1 VAGRMSAPEREPGR
15 VRSIGIAE
23 AAYSSA
29 FKSWHSRASVRVKP
43 RRQLG
48 DDEPSELVYF
58 PPELV
63 PVSQHAVVQELG
75 HDTVERVLIQQLH
88 TYLEFTSELE
98 HGAVNPVAAMIS
110 RRRSGFDLPETMI
123 EDAYKIYTDEA
134 WHAQFSDDLQRQ
146 VAMKTG
152 VGPSVF
158 EEPNF
163 FRKLKGF
170 QQDLLPDEQRLVMI
184 FFTIVSETLIS
195 AILSDIP
202 QDPRVVPAVRELVAD
217 HALDEG
223 RHHTYFSRLL
233 EFTWPRLNKAHRELI
248 GPLLPEMILAFLE
261 PDFVAI
267 AGNLRACG
275 LTAEQ
280 IDQVMTESY
289 PPGTVRAGIR
299 SASKATIRH
308 LERVGIVDDPRT
320 AEALE
325 ARRLW
330 P

>member
-1 VAGRMSAPEREPGR
+1 MSEPIR
-15 VRSIGIAE
+15 VPSIGISE
-23 AAYSSA
+23 AAYSSK
-29 FKSWHSRASVRVKP
+29 FNHWHARASVRAKP
-43 RRQLG
+43 RRMIE

-63 PVSQHAVVQELG
+63 PAAQHALVQELG
-75 HDTVERVLIQQLH
+75 ADTVDRVLIQNLH

-98 HGAVNPVAAMIS
+98 HGAVNPVAAMIA

-146 VAMKTG
+146 VAVKTG

-170 QQDLLPDEQRLVMI
+170 QLELGPDEQKLVMI
-184 FFTIVSETLIS
+184 FFTIISETLIS
-195 AILSDIP
+195 SILSGIP
-202 QDPRVVPAVRELVAD
+202 SDPRVVKAVRELVAD
-217 HALDEG
+217 HAQDEG
-223 RHHTYFSRLL
+223 VHHAYFSRLL
-233 EFTWPRLNKAHRELI
+233 EFTWPRLSKAHKALI
-248 GPLLPEMILAFLE
+248 GPLLPEMVHAFLE

-289 PPGTVRAGIR
+289 PAASVNAGIR
-299 SASKATIRH
+299 VASKATIKH
-308 LERVGIVDDPRT
+308 FERVGIVEDPRT

-325 ARRLW
+325 ASRLW

>member
-1 VAGRMSAPEREPGR
+1 MSASERKRR

-29 FKSWHSRASVRVKP
+29 FRTWHARASVRTKP
-43 RRQLG
+43 RRQIAEE
-48 DDEPSELVYF
+48 EPRELVYF

-63 PVSQHAVVQELG
+63 PAAQHALVQELG
-75 HDTVERVLIQQLH
+75 AETTDRILIRQLH

-98 HGAVNPVAAMIS
+98 QGAVNPVAAMIS

-146 VAMKTG
+146 VASATG

-170 QQDLLPDEQRLVMI
+170 QLDLVPDERRLVMI

-202 QDPRVVPAVRELVAD
+202 QDRRVVTAVRELVAD

-233 EFTWPRLNKAHRELI
+233 EYTWPRLNKAQRALV
-248 GPLLPEMILAFLE
+248 GPLLPEMIHAFLE

-280 IDQVMTESY
+280 TDQVMTESY
-289 PPGTVRAGIR
+289 PSATVRAGIR
-299 SASKATIRH
+299 ASSKATIRH
-308 LERVGIVDDPRT
+308 FERVGIVDDPRA

-325 ARRLW
+325 AGRLW

>member
-1 VAGRMSAPEREPGR
+1 VAGVKPR
-15 VRSIGIAE
+15 VRSIGITE
-23 AAYSSA
+23 AAYASA
-29 FKSWHSRASVRVKP
+29 FRSWHERASVRTKP
-43 RRQLG
+43 RRQIG
-48 DDEPSELVYF
+48 DDEPREHVYF

-63 PVSQHAVVQELG
+63 PAAQHALVQELG
-75 HDTVERVLIQQLH
+75 AGTVDRVLIQQLH

-98 HGAVNPVAAMIS
+98 QGAVNPVTAMIS

-134 WHAQFSDDLQRQ
+134 WHAQFSDDLGRQ
-146 VAMKTG
+146 VAVATG

-170 QQDLLPDEQRLVMI
+170 QHDLGPDEQRLVMI

-202 QDPRVVPAVRELVAD
+202 QDERVVVAVRELVAD

-233 EFTWPRLNKAHRELI
+233 EFAWPRLNKAQRALI
-248 GPLLPEMILAFLE
+248 GPLLPEMVLAFLE

-299 SASKATIRH
+299 AASKATLRH
-308 LERVGIVDDPRT
+308 FERVGIVDDPRT

-325 ARRLW
+325 ASRLW

>member
-1 VAGRMSAPEREPGR
+1 
-15 VRSIGIAE
+15 
-23 AAYSSA
+23 
-29 FKSWHSRASVRVKP
+29 
-43 RRQLG
+43 
-48 DDEPSELVYF
+48 
-58 PPELV
+58 
-63 PVSQHAVVQELG
+63 
-75 HDTVERVLIQQLH
+75 
-88 TYLEFTSELE
+88 
-98 HGAVNPVAAMIS
+98 MIS

-146 VAMKTG
+146 VAVKTG

-163 FRKLKGF
+163 FRKLNGF
-170 QQDLLPDEQRLVMI
+170 QQDLGRDEQRLVMI

-195 AILSDIP
+195 AILSGIP
-202 QDPRVVPAVRELVAD
+202 QDPRVVTAVRELVAD
-217 HALDEG
+217 HAQDEG
-223 RHHTYFSRLL
+223 RHHAYFSRLL
-233 EFTWPRLNKAHRELI
+233 EFTWPRLNKAHKALI
-248 GPLLPEMILAFLE
+248 GPLLPEMVLAFLE

-280 IDQVMTESY
+280 IDQVMTECY
-289 PPGTVRAGIR
+289 PPATVRSGIR
-299 SASKATIRH
+299 AASRATIRH
-308 LERVGIVDDPRT
+308 FERVGLVDDPRT

-325 ARRLW
+325 ASRLW

>member
-1 VAGRMSAPEREPGR
+1 MTEPAR
-15 VRSIGIAE
+15 ARSIGITE
-23 AAYSSA
+23 AAYASP
-29 FKSWHSRASVRVKP
+29 FGSWHSRASVRTKP
-43 RRQLG
+43 RRQVG
-48 DDEPSELVYF
+48 EQEPREHVYF

-63 PVSQHAVVQELG
+63 PVSQHALVEELG
-75 HDTVERVLIQQLH
+75 VETVDRVLIQQLH

-146 VAMKTG
+146 VAVKTG

-170 QQDLLPDEQRLVMI
+170 QRDLGPDEQRLVMI
-184 FFTIVSETLIS
+184 FFTIISETLIS
-195 AILSDIP
+195 TILSGIP
-202 QDPRVVPAVRELVAD
+202 TDPRVVTAVRELVAD
-217 HALDEG
+217 HAQDEG
-223 RHHTYFSRLL
+223 RHHAYFSRLL
-233 EFTWPRLNKAHRELI
+233 EYAWPRLNKAHRELI

-289 PPGTVRAGIR
+289 PGESVRDGIR
-299 SASKATIRH
+299 VGSRAVIRH
-308 LERVGIVDDPRT
+308 FERVGVVEDPRT

-325 ARRLW
+325 ASRLW

>member
-1 VAGRMSAPEREPGR
+1 MP
-15 VRSIGIAE
+15 RSIGISE
-23 AAYSSA
+23 AAYRSPFRA
-29 FKSWHSRASVRVKP
+29 WHTRAAVRTKP
-43 RRQLG
+43 RRQIE
-48 DDEPSELVYF
+48 DAEPRTHVYF

-63 PVSQHAVVQELG
+63 PVAQHPLVQALG
-75 HDTVERVLIQQLH
+75 DDTVDRVLIQNLH

-98 HGAVNPVAAMIS
+98 HGAVNPVVSMIS

-134 WHAQFSDDLQRQ
+134 WHAQHSDDLGRQ
-146 VAMKTG
+146 VAVATG
-152 VGPSVF
+152 VGPGVF

-163 FRKLKGF
+163 FRKLNGF
-170 QQDLLPDEQRLVMI
+170 QQGLSANEQRLVMI

-195 AILSDIP
+195 AILSGIP
-202 QDPRVVPAVRELVAD
+202 SDERVVMAVREVVAD
-217 HALDEG
+217 HDQDER
-223 RHHTYFSRLL
+223 RHSAYFSRLL
-233 EFTWPRLNKAHRELI
+233 EFAWPRLNKAQRAVI
-248 GPLLPEMILAFLE
+248 GPLLPEMVLAFLE

-289 PPGTVRAGIR
+289 PPGMVKAGIR
-299 SASKATIRH
+299 SASRATIRH
-308 LERVGIVDDPRT
+308 FERVGVVDDPRT

-325 ARRLW
+325 GSGLW

>member
-1 VAGRMSAPEREPGR
+1 MSVPERKP
-15 VRSIGIAE
+15 VRSIGITE
-23 AAYSSA
+23 AAYSSK
-29 FKSWHSRASVRVKP
+29 FNSWHSRASVRVKP
-43 RRQLG
+43 RREIG
-48 DDEPSELVYF
+48 DAEPRDHIYF

-63 PVSQHAVVQELG
+63 PAAQHPLVQGLG
-75 HDTVERVLIQQLH
+75 ADTVDRVLIQQLH

-146 VAMKTG
+146 VAVKTG

-170 QQDLLPDEQRLVMI
+170 QLDLVPDEQRLVMI
-184 FFTIVSETLIS
+184 FFSIVSETLIS
-195 AILSDIP
+195 TILSGIP
-202 QDPRVVPAVRELVAD
+202 SDPRVVTAVRELVAD
-217 HALDEG
+217 HAQDEG
-223 RHHTYFSRLL
+223 VHHAYFSRLL
-233 EFTWPRLNKAHRELI
+233 EFTWPRLNKTQRALI
-248 GPLLPEMILAFLE
+248 GPLLPEMVLAFLE

-289 PPGTVRAGIR
+289 PAATVQEGIRAG
-299 SASKATIRH
+299 AKATIKH
-308 LERVGIVDDPRT
+308 FERVGIVEDPRT
-320 AEALE
+320 AEALL
-325 ARRLW
+325 ASGLW

>member
-1 VAGRMSAPEREPGR
+1 MV
-15 VRSIGIAE
+15 
-23 AAYSSA
+23 
-29 FKSWHSRASVRVKP
+29 
-43 RRQLG
+43 
-48 DDEPSELVYF
+48 
-58 PPELV
+58 
-63 PVSQHAVVQELG
+63 
-75 HDTVERVLIQQLH
+75 
-88 TYLEFTSELE
+88 
-98 HGAVNPVAAMIS
+98 
-110 RRRSGFDLPETMI
+110 

-134 WHAQFSDDLQRQ
+134 WHAQFSDDLGRQ

-163 FRKLKGF
+163 FRKLKAF
-170 QQDLLPDEQRLVMI
+170 QLDLVPDEQRLVMI

-195 AILSDIP
+195 AILDDIP
-202 QDPRVVPAVRELVAD
+202 QDPRVVMAVRELVED
-217 HALDEG
+217 HAQDEG
-223 RHHTYFSRLL
+223 RHHAYFNRLL
-233 EFTWPRLNKAHRELI
+233 EFTWPRLNKTQRALI

-275 LTAEQ
+275 LSAEQ

-289 PPGTVRAGIR
+289 PPATVSAGIR
-299 SASKATIRH
+299 AASKATLRH
-308 LERVGIVDDPRT
+308 FERVGVVEDPRT

-325 ARRLW
+325 ASRLW

>member
-1 VAGRMSAPEREPGR
+1 MSAPQRKPLPG

-23 AAYSSA
+23 AAYTSP
-29 FKSWHSRASVRVKP
+29 FRSWHSRSSVRTKP
-43 RRQLG
+43 RRAIEEE
-48 DDEPSELVYF
+48 EPSALVYF

-63 PVSQHAVVQELG
+63 PVSQHALVQGLG
-75 HDTVERVLIQQLH
+75 PDTVNRVLIQQLH

-98 HGAVNPVAAMIS
+98 VGAVNPVTAMIS
-110 RRRSGFDLPETMI
+110 RRRSGFDLPETMV

-134 WHAQFSDDLQRQ
+134 WHAQFSDDLGRQ
-146 VAMKTG
+146 VAVKTG

-170 QQDLLPDEQRLVMI
+170 QLELGPDEQRLVMI

-195 AILSDIP
+195 ASLSGIP
-202 QDPRVVPAVRELVAD
+202 TNPRVVEAVRELVAD
-217 HALDEG
+217 HAQDEG
-223 RHHTYFSRLL
+223 RHAAYFGRLL
-233 EFTWPRLNKAHRELI
+233 EFTWPRLNKAQRALI

-289 PPGTVRAGIR
+289 PPATVSAGIR

-308 LERVGIVDDPRT
+308 FERVGVVEDPRT
-320 AEALE
+320 AEALKE
-325 ARRLW
+325 RKLW

>member
-1 VAGRMSAPEREPGR
+1 MSAPKP

-23 AAYSSA
+23 AAYSSK
-29 FKSWHSRASVRVKP
+29 FNGWHERASVRAKP
-43 RRQLG
+43 RREIA
-48 DDEPSELVYF
+48 DEEPREHIYF

-63 PVSQHAVVQELG
+63 PVAQHALVQAHG
-75 HDTVERVLIQQLH
+75 AQTVDRVLIQQLH

-146 VAMKTG
+146 VAARTG

-163 FRKLKGF
+163 FRKLNGF
-170 QQDLLPDEQRLVMI
+170 QQDLGRDEQRLVMI

-195 AILSDIP
+195 AILSGIP

-217 HALDEG
+217 HAQDEG
-223 RHHTYFSRLL
+223 RHHAYFSRLL
-233 EFTWPRLNKAHRELI
+233 EFTWPRLNKAQKELI
-248 GPLLPEMILAFLE
+248 GPLLPEMVLAFLE

-275 LTAEQ
+275 LSAEQ

-289 PPGTVRAGIR
+289 PPASVRANIR
-299 SASKATIRH
+299 ASSKATIKH
-308 LERVGIVDDPRT
+308 FERVGVVDDPRT

-325 ARRLW
+325 ASRLW

>member
-1 VAGRMSAPEREPGR
+1 MSAPQRKPR
-15 VRSIGIAE
+15 VRSIGITE
-23 AAYSSA
+23 AAYSTA
-29 FKSWHSRASVRVKP
+29 FRSWHQRASVRVKP
-43 RRQLG
+43 RRQIG
-48 DDEPSELVYF
+48 EDEPREHIYF

-63 PVSQHAVVQELG
+63 PAAQHPLVQALG
-75 HDTVERVLIQQLH
+75 TETVDRVLIQQLH

-98 HGAVNPVAAMIS
+98 QGAVNPVTAMIS

-134 WHAQFSDDLQRQ
+134 WHAQFSDDLGRQ
-146 VAMKTG
+146 VAVATG

-170 QQDLLPDEQRLVMI
+170 QHDLGPDEQRLVMI

-202 QDPRVVPAVRELVAD
+202 QDERVVMAVREMVED

-233 EFTWPRLNKAHRELI
+233 EYTWPRLNKAHRALI

-289 PPGTVRAGIR
+289 PADTITANIR
-299 SASKATIRH
+299 SDSRATIRH
-308 LERVGIVDDPRT
+308 FERIGLVGDPRT

-325 ARRLW
+325 ASGLW

>member
-1 VAGRMSAPEREPGR
+1 M
-15 VRSIGIAE
+15 
-23 AAYSSA
+23 
-29 FKSWHSRASVRVKP
+29 
-43 RRQLG
+43 
-48 DDEPSELVYF
+48 
-58 PPELV
+58 
-63 PVSQHAVVQELG
+63 
-75 HDTVERVLIQQLH
+75 LIQQLH

-134 WHAQFSDDLQRQ
+134 WHAQFSDDLGRQ
-146 VAMKTG
+146 VAVKTG

-163 FRKLKGF
+163 FRKLQGF
-170 QQDLLPDEQRLVMI
+170 QQDLGADEQRLVMI

-195 AILSDIP
+195 AILSGIP
-202 QDPRVVPAVRELVAD
+202 NNPRVVTAVRELVAD
-217 HALDEG
+217 HAQDEG
-223 RHHTYFSRLL
+223 RHAAYFGRLL
-233 EFTWPRLNKAHRELI
+233 EFTWPRLSKAQRALV

-261 PDFVAI
+261 PDFLAI

-289 PPGTVRAGIR
+289 PPATVRAGVR
-299 SASKATIRH
+299 AASKATIRH
-308 LERVGIVDDPRT
+308 FERVGVVEDPRT

-325 ARRLW
+325 ARNLW

>member
-1 VAGRMSAPEREPGR
+1 MSAPQREPGR
-15 VRSIGIAE
+15 LRSIGITE
-23 AAYSSA
+23 AAYSSS
-29 FKSWHSRASVRVKP
+29 FTSWHSRASVRVKP
-43 RRQLG
+43 RRELG
-48 DDEPSELVYF
+48 EEEPSELVYF

-63 PVSQHAVVQELG
+63 PVAQHPLVQGLG
-75 HDTVERVLIQQLH
+75 AETVERVLIQNLH

-146 VAMKTG
+146 VASKTG
-152 VGPSVF
+152 IGPSVF

-170 QQDLLPDEQRLVMI
+170 QHDLGPDEQRLVMI

-195 AILSDIP
+195 AILSGIP
-202 QDPRVVPAVRELVAD
+202 TDPRVVKAVRELVAD
-217 HALDEG
+217 HAQDEG
-223 RHHTYFSRLL
+223 RHHAYFSRLL
-233 EFTWPRLNKAHRELI
+233 EFTWPRLNKAQRGLI
-248 GPLLPEMILAFLE
+248 GPLLPEMVLAFLE

-289 PPGTVRAGIR
+289 PPEAVSDGIR
-299 SASKATIRH
+299 AASRQTLRH
-308 LERVGIVDDPRT
+308 FERVGIVEDPRT

-325 ARRLW
+325 ARGLW

>member
-1 VAGRMSAPEREPGR
+1 MSVPEREPSR

-23 AAYSSA
+23 AAYSSK
-29 FKSWHSRASVRVKP
+29 FSSWHSLASVRTKP
-43 RRQLG
+43 RRQIG
-48 DDEPSELVYF
+48 EQEPREHVYF

-63 PVSQHAVVQELG
+63 PVAQHAVVQELG
-75 HDTVERVLIQQLH
+75 VETVDRVLIQQLH

-146 VAMKTG
+146 VAVKTG

-170 QQDLLPDEQRLVMI
+170 QHDLGPDEQRLVMI

-195 AILSDIP
+195 SILSGIP
-202 QDPRVVPAVRELVAD
+202 SDPRVVMAVRELVAD
-217 HALDEG
+217 HAQDEG
-223 RHHTYFSRLL
+223 RHHAYFSRLL
-233 EFTWPRLNKAHRELI
+233 EFTWPRLNKAHRALI

-289 PPGTVRAGIR
+289 PPETVRDGIR
-299 SASKATIRH
+299 AASKATIRH
-308 LERVGIVDDPRT
+308 FERVGIVDDTRT

-325 ARRLW
+325 ASRLW

>member
-1 VAGRMSAPEREPGR
+1 MSAPEREPGR
-15 VRSIGIAE
+15 VRSIGIEE
-23 AAYSSA
+23 AAYASA
-29 FKSWHSRASVRVKP
+29 FKSWHSRAAVRVKP
-43 RRQLG
+43 RRQIG
-48 DDEPSELVYF
+48 HEEPREHVYF

-63 PVSQHAVVQELG
+63 PVAQHALVEELG
-75 HDTVERVLIQQLH
+75 VDTVDRVLIQQLH

-146 VAMKTG
+146 VAVKTG
-152 VGPSVF
+152 VGPSIF

-170 QQDLLPDEQRLVMI
+170 QVDLGPDEQRLVMI

-195 AILSDIP
+195 AILDDIP
-202 QDPRVVPAVRELVAD
+202 EDPRVVMAVRELVED
-217 HALDEG
+217 HAQDEG
-223 RHHTYFSRLL
+223 RHHAYFSRLL
-233 EFTWPRLNKAHRELI
+233 EFTWPRLNKTHRALI

-289 PPGTVRAGIR
+289 PPATVTAGIR
-299 SASKATIRH
+299 TGSRAVIRH
-308 LERVGIVDDPRT
+308 FERVGVVDDPRT

-325 ARRLW
+325 ASRLW

>member
-1 VAGRMSAPEREPGR
+1 MV
-15 VRSIGIAE
+15 
-23 AAYSSA
+23 
-29 FKSWHSRASVRVKP
+29 
-43 RRQLG
+43 
-48 DDEPSELVYF
+48 
-58 PPELV
+58 
-63 PVSQHAVVQELG
+63 
-75 HDTVERVLIQQLH
+75 
-88 TYLEFTSELE
+88 
-98 HGAVNPVAAMIS
+98 
-110 RRRSGFDLPETMI
+110 

-146 VAMKTG
+146 VASKTG
-152 VGPSVF
+152 VGPTMF

-170 QQDLLPDEQRLVMI
+170 QLDLGPDEQRLVMI
-184 FFTIVSETLIS
+184 FFTIISETLIS

-202 QDPRVVPAVRELVAD
+202 EDPRVVMAVRELVED
-217 HALDEG
+217 HAQDEG
-223 RHHTYFSRLL
+223 RHHAYFNRLL
-233 EFTWPRLNKAHRELI
+233 EFTWPRLNKTQRALI
-248 GPLLPEMILAFLE
+248 GPLLPEMIHAFLE

-289 PPGTVRAGIR
+289 PTGMVSDGIR
-299 SASKATIRH
+299 AASRATIRH
-308 LERVGIVDDPRT
+308 FERVGVVEDPRT

-325 ARRLW
+325 ASRLW

>member
-1 VAGRMSAPEREPGR
+1 MSAPQREPGR

-23 AAYSSA
+23 AAYSSK
-29 FKSWHSRASVRVKP
+29 FSGWHSLASVRTKP
-43 RRQLG
+43 RRQLSEE
-48 DDEPSELVYF
+48 EPSGLVYF

-63 PVSQHAVVQELG
+63 PVSQHALVQELG
-75 HDTVERVLIQQLH
+75 AETVDRVLIQNLH

-146 VAMKTG
+146 VASKTG

-163 FRKLKGF
+163 FRKLNGF
-170 QQDLLPDEQRLVMI
+170 QRDLGPDEQRLVMI

-195 AILSDIP
+195 AILSGIP
-202 QDPRVVPAVRELVAD
+202 SDPRVVKAVRELVAD
-217 HALDEG
+217 HAQDEG
-223 RHHTYFSRLL
+223 RHHAYFSRLL
-233 EFTWPRLNKAHRELI
+233 EFAWPRLNKTQRALV

-289 PPGTVRAGIR
+289 PPDTVRAGIR
-299 SASKATIRH
+299 SASRATIRH
-308 LERVGIVDDPRT
+308 FERVGIVDDPRT

-325 ARRLW
+325 ASRLW

>member
-1 VAGRMSAPEREPGR
+1 MAGMSKP
-15 VRSIGIAE
+15 VRSIGITE
-23 AAYSSA
+23 AAYASA
-29 FKSWHSRASVRVKP
+29 FRNWEARASVRSKP
-43 RRQLG
+43 RRMIEE
-48 DDEPSELVYF
+48 DEPRSHIYF

-63 PVSQHAVVQELG
+63 PVAQHPLVQELG
-75 HDTVERVLIQQLH
+75 AEAIDRVLIQNLH
-88 TYLEFTSELE
+88 TYLEFTAELE
-98 HGAVNPVAAMIS
+98 QGAVNPVAAMIA

-146 VAMKTG
+146 VAVKTG

-170 QQDLLPDEQRLVMI
+170 QVDLGPDEQRLVMI

-195 AILSDIP
+195 AILSGIP
-202 QDPRVVPAVRELVAD
+202 SDPRVVGAVRELVAD
-217 HALDEG
+217 HARDEG
-223 RHHTYFSRLL
+223 VHHAYFSRLL
-233 EFTWPRLNKAHRELI
+233 EFTWPRLNKAHRALI
-248 GPLLPEMILAFLE
+248 GPLLPEMVHAFLE

-280 IDQVMTESY
+280 IDQVMTECY
-289 PPGTVRAGIR
+289 PAAEVRAGIR

-308 LERVGIVDDPRT
+308 FERVGLVDDPRT

-325 ARRLW
+325 ASRLW

>member
-1 VAGRMSAPEREPGR
+1 MSEPDR
-15 VRSIGIAE
+15 VRSIGITE
-23 AAYSSA
+23 AAYASP
-29 FKSWHSRASVRVKP
+29 FGSWHSRASVRTKP
-43 RRQLG
+43 RRQVG
-48 DDEPSELVYF
+48 EEEPREHVYF

-63 PVSQHAVVQELG
+63 PVAQHALVSELG
-75 HDTVERVLIQQLH
+75 IETVDRVLIQQLH

-146 VAMKTG
+146 VAVKTG

-170 QQDLLPDEQRLVMI
+170 QRDLGPDEQRLVMI

-195 AILSDIP
+195 TILSGIP
-202 QDPRVVPAVRELVAD
+202 TDPRVVTAVRELVAD
-217 HALDEG
+217 HAQDEG
-223 RHHTYFSRLL
+223 RHHAYFSRLL
-233 EFTWPRLNKAHRELI
+233 EYTWPRLSKAHRQII

-289 PPGTVRAGIR
+289 PGDSVSDGIRAGSR
-299 SASKATIRH
+299 AAIRH
-308 LERVGIVDDPRT
+308 FERVGVVEDPRT

-325 ARRLW
+325 ASRLW